1 MRGRVLESENNMRTE
16 KQCVCSGS
24 WRQAD
29 GLQIS
34 HDRIVSCGC
43 CCQVRAAALPTQCS
57 LRLRQGI
64 GPTGGVT
71 AESSLVWAHNVAH
84 RLLDPQLCGPHNVCI
99 NLHLD
104 EQWKTGVR
112 RLNPRYWRRPIAQHA
127 CNADIL

>member
-16 KQCVCSGS
+16 QQCVCSGANWQLAS
-24 WRQAD
+24 GGRLAD
-29 GLQIS
+29 KPRP
-34 HDRIVSCGC
+34 HRIV
-43 CCQVRAAALPTQCS
+43 RLLLPIHAAAIPNQCS

-71 AESSLVWAHNVAH
+71 AESSLVLAHNVAH

-104 EQWKTGVR
+104 GAMEDRGSQVESKVLEATNCTA
-112 RLNPRYWRRPIAQHA
+112 RLQ
-127 CNADIL
+127 C